1 MGVLRVYVLIL
12 RLLKITFLNK
22 GLKGFFNFRNEVSRY
37 PEDVSTCLH

>member
-22 GLKGFFNFRNEVSRY
+22 GLKVFYTFETRY
-37 PEDVSTCLH
+37 LVTLKM